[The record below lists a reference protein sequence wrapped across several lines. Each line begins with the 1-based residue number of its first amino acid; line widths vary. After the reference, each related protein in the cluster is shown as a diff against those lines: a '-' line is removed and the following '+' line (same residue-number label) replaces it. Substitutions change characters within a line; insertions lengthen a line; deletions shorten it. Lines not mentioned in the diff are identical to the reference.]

1 MFLYTYYLIEREV
14 MDIKIY
20 DISMDIAEICIH
32 YYISLSR
39 SGNNYIKNINI
50 DKMRKYIS
58 FNITTF
64 FEMRYT
70 DNPDIES
77 IDVSSSLI
85 SKRFEIINNNDYT
98 GLPEYIVKDAINILT
113 ENHSIFGFIDDD
125 FISINVVPFDGFTL
139 SGENIIAIINNYIY

>member
-1 MFLYTYYLIEREV
+1 MN
-14 MDIKIY
+14 IKIY
-20 DISMDIAEICIH
+20 DISMDIAEMCIH
-32 YYISLSR
+32 YYVSLSR
-39 SGNNYIKNINI
+39 SGSNYIKNINI
-50 DKMRKYIS
+50 DKLRKYIS
-58 FNITTF
+58 YNITTF
-64 FEMRYT
+64 FEMRYD

-85 SKRFEIINNNDYT
+85 SERFNINNNEYT

-113 ENHSIFGFIDDD
+113 ENHSIAGIISD

>member
-1 MFLYTYYLIEREV
+1 
-14 MDIKIY
+14 
-20 DISMDIAEICIH
+20 
-32 YYISLSR
+32 
-39 SGNNYIKNINI
+39 
-50 DKMRKYIS
+50 MRKYIS